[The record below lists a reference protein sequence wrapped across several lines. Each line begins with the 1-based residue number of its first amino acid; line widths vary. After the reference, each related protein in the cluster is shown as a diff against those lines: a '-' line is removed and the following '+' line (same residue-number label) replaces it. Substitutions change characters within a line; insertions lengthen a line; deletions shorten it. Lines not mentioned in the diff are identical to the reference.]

1 MSFTYLYHRWAWL
14 QSVVLVCLV
23 LLSVVSVGGR
33 WTWLAMAVWGGASL
47 PCLFVLARK
56 TSPDQVGPMLPNAL
70 TAVRLAAAVGLLL
83 VVWYR
88 GLLPAV
94 RVGSSAVTGQWVLL
108 IVLAAA
114 EVTDLFDGR
123 IARRLGARAF
133 GSIWDMEND
142 AYFTLSL
149 AVAVWQIERIH
160 PFVLIIG
167 LMRYAYF
174 LLWRYD
180 GDPPE
185 YPRLYKLFA
194 KTVAA
199 ALVVTLIAAFAP
211 ILPHAVKTAALALAL
226 TLQIASFCWDLVLQ
240 RRSAAVRRSAEG

>member
-1 MSFTYLYHRWAWL
+1 MSFAHLYHRWTWL
-14 QSVVLVCLV
+14 QSTVLVCLV
-23 LLSVVSVGGR
+23 LLSVLSPVGR
-33 WTWLAMAVWGGASL
+33 WPWLAMALWGGASL
-47 PCLFVLARK
+47 SCLFVLAHK
-56 TSPDQVGPMLPNAL
+56 THPEEVGPALPNVL
-70 TAVRLAAAVGLLL
+70 TAVRLAAAVGLLI

-88 GLLPAV
+88 GRFAAI
-94 RVGSSAVTGQWVLL
+94 GADSSTAAGQWVLL
-108 IVLAAA
+108 ALLAAA

-123 IARRLGARAF
+123 IARRLGARTF

-160 PFVLIIG
+160 PFVLSIG

-174 LLWRYD
+174 LVWRYD
-180 GDPPE
+180 GDPPD

-199 ALVVTLIAAFAP
+199 TLVVALIASFAP
-211 ILPHAVKTAALALAL
+211 ILPRTVKTGALALAL
-226 TLQIASFCWDLVLQ
+226 ALQVVSFCWDCILQ
-240 RRSAAVRRSAEG
+240 RRSGAAHRGEVR